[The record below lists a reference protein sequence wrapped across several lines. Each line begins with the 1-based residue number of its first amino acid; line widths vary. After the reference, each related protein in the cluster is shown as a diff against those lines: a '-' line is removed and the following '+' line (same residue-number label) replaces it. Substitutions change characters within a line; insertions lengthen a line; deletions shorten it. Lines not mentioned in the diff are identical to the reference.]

1 MAMKEV
7 YLLAVKSS
15 QTRTGLIADIMEVT
29 APFKVKIL
37 DVAQSEIHDMLSLGM
52 LIEVARDDSQKLFKE
67 LVFLS
72 HRMSIQVTFTPVSL
86 PNYEAMVNMQKT
98 SRFTVT
104 VLTRSLSAKHF
115 FLVGKVVADNGLNID
130 QILRLSDLY
139 SLTRVNMANA
149 RSAFQL
155 HVSGLPSQCERMR
168 EDLYRISMEEPV
180 DLAVQE
186 DDLFR
191 RNRRLILFDMDS
203 TLIQCEVID
212 ELAKVAGVGEQ
223 VAAITES
230 AMRGEIGF
238 RESFHQRIAL
248 LKGMPE
254 TVLNGIADN
263 LPITEGAP
271 RLISNL
277 KKLGYKVGILSG
289 GFTYFAHRLQKE
301 LGIDYVHANE
311 LDFVDGRLSG
321 KVKGEIVDGERKA
334 LLLKQIA
341 AENGFSLKQVI
352 AVGDGANDIP
362 MLKLAGLGVAF
373 HAKPKVKKQAKVAV
387 NTLGLDGI
395 LYLLG
400 IRDSESLVGTHN
412 STSLP
417 ETPVPVF
424 SKL

>member
-1 MAMKEV
+1 MKEV

>member
-400 IRDSESLVGTHN
+400 IRDSEALVGTHN

>member
-1 MAMKEV
+1 MKEV

-400 IRDSESLVGTHN
+400 IRDSEALVGTHN

>member
-1 MAMKEV
+1 
-7 YLLAVKSS
+7 
-15 QTRTGLIADIMEVT
+15 
-29 APFKVKIL
+29 
-37 DVAQSEIHDMLSLGM
+37 
-52 LIEVARDDSQKLFKE
+52 
-67 LVFLS
+67 
-72 HRMSIQVTFTPVSL
+72 
-86 PNYEAMVNMQKT
+86 
-98 SRFTVT
+98 
-104 VLTRSLSAKHF
+104 
-115 FLVGKVVADNGLNID
+115 
-130 QILRLSDLY
+130 
-139 SLTRVNMANA
+139 MANA